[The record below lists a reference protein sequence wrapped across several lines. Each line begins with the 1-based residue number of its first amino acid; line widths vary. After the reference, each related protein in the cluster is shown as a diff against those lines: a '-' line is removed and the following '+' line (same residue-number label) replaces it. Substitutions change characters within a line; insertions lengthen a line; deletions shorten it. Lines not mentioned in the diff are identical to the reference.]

1 MPQILVICK
10 SKYGII
16 IFRLSEMMQGIEME
30 NGMLPL
36 NTHKIVTKLTDTGIK
51 QKQSEAIVDAISD
64 IVVKA
69 VSNLATKAELN
80 AVKTELK
87 AEIKDSEHRVM
98 MEIQKLAAE
107 IQKISADMHKSISGM
122 HKSISGMKTWLI
134 GFMLTMFIG
143 VFSMMGAMLKIMLD
157 ISHLVK

>member
-1 MPQILVICK
+1 
-10 SKYGII
+10 
-16 IFRLSEMMQGIEME
+16 MMQGIEME

-51 QKQSEAIVDAISD
+51 QKQSEAIVDGISD

-69 VSNLATKAELN
+69 VSNLATKSELN

-122 HKSISGMKTWLI
+122 KTWLI

-143 VFSMMGAMLKIMLD
+143 VFSMMGAMLKVMLD